1 MRILPIKLLIA
12 AAMAAISLQACDE
25 EQTIGGSIVDD
36 DVQVFIDTTF
46 VSTATTVD
54 NSSVLSRTV
63 TALLGSI
70 DTEEYGS
77 LSSDFVTQF
86 MPAISIDTTGLTD
99 RSIDKVSLKL
109 RYALDGFVGD
119 SVAPMGLEIYP
130 LTKQLPTPIYSNFNP
145 EGYYDKSKLMA
156 SAIYTACRSNKPD
169 SIKELSYGE
178 IEVALPLQLGRDF
191 FNEYKRNP
199 AIFSSPTDFAKFFP
213 GLYIKNSYGSGRVM
227 RIVKTTIDMVYHR
240 NEVINERDTLLYD
253 NATYFAVTPEIVC
266 NNNIDYELS
275 ADLKKRRAEGQA
287 LLVSPAGYEV
297 ELKFPAREIIA
308 RYKQNVGSG
317 LGVLN
322 SLTYEIPAEEI
333 ANKYNIA
340 PPPNILMVLKT
351 KKDEFFAQNKITDSK
366 TSFYAEYNSATKKY
380 SFGSMRDYILDL
392 IDKGE
397 ITEDDFTF
405 IITPVLVSTETNS
418 DYYNGTTTYVTSI
431 TPYVFQPVMVRL
443 LVDKARAQL
452 TCSRQTLAK

>member
-1 MRILPIKLLIA
+1 
-12 AAMAAISLQACDE
+12 
-25 EQTIGGSIVDD
+25 
-36 DVQVFIDTTF
+36 
-46 VSTATTVD
+46 
-54 NSSVLSRTV
+54 
-63 TALLGSI
+63 
-70 DTEEYGS
+70 
-77 LSSDFVTQF
+77 
-86 MPAISIDTTGLTD
+86 
-99 RSIDKVSLKL
+99 
-109 RYALDGFVGD
+109 
-119 SVAPMGLEIYP
+119 
-130 LTKQLPTPIYSNFNP
+130 
-145 EGYYDKSKLMA
+145 
-156 SAIYTACRSNKPD
+156 
-169 SIKELSYGE
+169 
-178 IEVALPLQLGRDF
+178 
-191 FNEYKRNP
+191 
-199 AIFSSPTDFAKFFP
+199 
-213 GLYIKNSYGSGRVM
+213 M

-240 NEVINERDTLLYD
+240 NEVINERDTVLYD